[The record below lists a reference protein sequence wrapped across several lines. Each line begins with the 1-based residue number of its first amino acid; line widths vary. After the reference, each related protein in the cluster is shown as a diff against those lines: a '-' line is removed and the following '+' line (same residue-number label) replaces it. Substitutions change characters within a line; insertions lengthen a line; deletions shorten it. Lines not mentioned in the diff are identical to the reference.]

1 MQEKSI
7 FLAKNQQVK
16 REEMRERWG
25 LTEKEEVIAWNY
37 EENSAGLRVFFET
50 PVWKSVKY
58 ERAYLHAYDT
68 VSDARKS
75 IMEYMDWYNQKRPH
89 SRLGK
94 KTPDEAYAERMSPV
108 GVAV

>member
-50 PVWKSVKY
+50 PV
-58 ERAYLHAYDT
+58 
-68 VSDARKS
+68 
-75 IMEYMDWYNQKRPH
+75 
-89 SRLGK
+89 
-94 KTPDEAYAERMSPV
+94 
-108 GVAV
+108 